1 MKCRHCGC
9 ELLVSAL
16 ATLSLRPNRFAGS
29 NPFASQSLYKKTAR
43 KRRLFYNWSA
53 TTSKP
58 TTPDTAVSNFLFLTL
73 IIAK

>member
-29 NPFASQSLYKKTAR
+29 NPFASQSLLKKPPVNGGFFING
-43 KRRLFYNWSA
+43 RRHLG
-53 TTSKP
+53 KIP
-58 TTPDTAVSNFLFLTL
+58 TL
-73 IIAK
+73 IQPRFHLDEL